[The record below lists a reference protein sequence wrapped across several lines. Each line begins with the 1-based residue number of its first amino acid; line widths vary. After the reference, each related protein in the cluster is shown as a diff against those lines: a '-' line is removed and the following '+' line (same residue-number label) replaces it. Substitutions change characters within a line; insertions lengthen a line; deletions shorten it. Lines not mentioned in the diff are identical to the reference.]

1 MSELACVQQR
11 PPSQVAFA
19 LLLCL
24 ARRRSAHGLLSQ
36 SKKPRFE
43 RALTGPRRVAADR
56 AILKSL
62 GSVLMRKTLFLICI
76 LGMSCASW
84 AQGDRALWT
93 NLSALRP
100 GQKIEIVAM
109 NSTKHSGL
117 FVSFSETAILYQ
129 DAAGGQ
135 TIPKQEVRK
144 VRLMENK
151 HHVRNIIIGGVV
163 GAGVGAGIGAAK
175 PECSGPDCINVI
187 GRGTVAAIGATIGA
201 AVGAV
206 VGLLIPSHHTIYS
219 VS

>member
-1 MSELACVQQR
+1 
-11 PPSQVAFA
+11 
-19 LLLCL
+19 
-24 ARRRSAHGLLSQ
+24 
-36 SKKPRFE
+36 
-43 RALTGPRRVAADR
+43 
-56 AILKSL
+56 
-62 GSVLMRKTLFLICI
+62 MRHSWFLICM
-76 LGMSCASW
+76 LAMSCASW

-109 NSTKHSGL
+109 NSTKHSGI

-135 TIPKQEVRK
+135 TIPKQDVHK
-144 VRLMENK
+144 IRLMENR
-151 HHVRNIIIGGVV
+151 HHLRNIIIGGAV

-187 GRGTVAAIGATIGA
+187 GRGAVAAIGATVGA

-206 VGLLIPSHHTIYS
+206 VGALLPSHHTIYS
-219 VS
+219 VNLH